1 MRVRKQCMEA
11 VKRID
16 YSHGKNSLSAVST
29 VCSSSEGPRSTACS
43 SNSWISS
50 ETRPSNAGGSLLLNS
65 SWALHD
71 ELRAG
76 SECQTDPS
84 WTAPCGL
91 HSPQKVPTWTTQASG
106 AAGPDLPPMPWAEQ
120 QGEHDCRIHTD
131 SEKGFSS
138 AGFETPATLGGC
150 ETPSSE
156 NADSVMGSSFGVCN
170 VPVSTHAN
178 SVSSSSFFAGCEPQ
192 AVAVPSS
199 NSGEGDLDSSAN
211 QQASLQ
217 GLTSWDDCDKDW
229 ELQFMSLVKSQEGAM
244 SNRAKPHL
252 PATPLPS
259 PPVPPPP
266 FVARQF
272 CQFPSSSLGFGSAKT
287 PVQTQLRS
295 LRQDLSESSSPR
307 VLSLCQLPKSRIQ
320 YGQ

>member
-1 MRVRKQCMEA
+1 M
-11 VKRID
+11 
-16 YSHGKNSLSAVST
+16 
-29 VCSSSEGPRSTACS
+29 
-43 SNSWISS
+43 
-50 ETRPSNAGGSLLLNS
+50 LNS
-65 SWALHD
+65 SWALH
-71 ELRAG
+71 ELRVG
-76 SECQTDPS
+76 SECQADPS

-91 HSPQKVPTWTTQASG
+91 HSPKGVPTWTTLASG
-106 AAGPDLPPMPWAEQ
+106 AAGPDLPPMSWAEQ
-120 QGEHDCRIHTD
+120 QGEHDCRIRTG
-131 SEKGFSS
+131 SEKGFSL
-138 AGFETPATLGGC
+138 AGLETPATLGGC

-156 NADSVMGSSFGVCN
+156 NADSVRGSSFGVCE
-170 VPVSTHAN
+170 VPVSTQAN
-178 SVSSSSFFAGCEPQ
+178 SVSSSSFFAGWEPR

-217 GLTSWDDCDKDW
+217 GLSSWDDCDADW

-252 PATPLPS
+252 PATPQPS
-259 PPVPPPP
+259 PPVPQPPP

-272 CQFPSSSLGFGSAKT
+272 CQFPSSSLGFGSSKT

-295 LRQDLSESSSPR
+295 LPQDLSEH
-307 VLSLCQLPKSRIQ
+307 VLSLCPLPKSRIQ